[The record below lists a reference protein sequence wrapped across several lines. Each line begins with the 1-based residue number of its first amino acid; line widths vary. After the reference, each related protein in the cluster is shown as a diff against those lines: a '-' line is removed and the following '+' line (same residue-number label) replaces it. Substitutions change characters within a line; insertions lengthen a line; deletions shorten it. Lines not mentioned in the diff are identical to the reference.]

1 MYGGSIPVFK
11 AIFSAVMDV
20 MKSYPFPLNT
30 HFGIAVT
37 ESLGIGYFEGI
48 GLISP
53 KKCFQTFR
61 PGHQKI
67 MNDCEWKYVQ

>member
-1 MYGGSIPVFK
+1 MGQFQFLK

-48 GLISP
+48 G
-53 KKCFQTFR
+53 FDFT
-61 PGHQKI
+61 QK
-67 MNDCEWKYVQ
+67 MFSNF

>member
-48 GLISP
+48 GFDFSE
-53 KKCFQTFR
+53 KMFSNF
-61 PGHQKI
+61 
-67 MNDCEWKYVQ
+67 